1 MCLNFSKTAELR
13 GTGRGATQYSLCV
26 VLRMVRDSIMKALIL
41 AAGYGTRLYPLT
53 KKYPKPL
60 LPVGGRPIL
69 DYIAGKLTRV
79 KALKEIIVITNA
91 RFYPNFLKWAEKF
104 KTGPSIKIL
113 NDGTRNENERL
124 GAVGDISF
132 ALDRE
137 AINEDV
143 IIFGGD
149 NLFEESLDGFIKF
162 SLSKKPRASIGVYDI
177 KKKSL
182 AVKYGVVKLDKKNK
196 IVNFT
201 EKPPRP
207 MSSLVATCLYYIP
220 KEKLKYFAEYRE
232 SCQGGCDASGSFIG
246 WLSRNDEVYS
256 FVFKKQWYDIGDLK
270 VYREADKAFALT
282 NLKGGR

>member
-1 MCLNFSKTAELR
+1 
-13 GTGRGATQYSLCV
+13 
-26 VLRMVRDSIMKALIL
+26 MKALIL

-91 RFYPNFLKWAEKF
+91 KFYPHFLKWAKKF
-104 KTGPSIKIL
+104 RTGVLIKIV
-113 NDGTRNENERL
+113 NDRTKNEFERL

-132 ALDRE
+132 ALNQE
-137 AINEDV
+137 AINEDI

-149 NLFEESLDGFIKF
+149 NLFEESLDGFLTF
-162 SLSKKPRASIGVYDI
+162 ALSKRPRASIGVYDI

-182 AVKYGVVKLDKKNK
+182 AVKYGVVKLDKNNK
-196 IVNFT
+196 IINFT
-201 EKPPRP
+201 EKPPSP

-220 KEKLKYFAEYRE
+220 KEKLKYLAEYSE
-232 SCQGGCDASGSFIG
+232 SSQNGCDASGSFIG
-246 WLSRNDEVYS
+246 WLSREDEVYS

-270 VYREADKAFALT
+270 VYREADKAFALV
-282 NLKGGR
+282 N